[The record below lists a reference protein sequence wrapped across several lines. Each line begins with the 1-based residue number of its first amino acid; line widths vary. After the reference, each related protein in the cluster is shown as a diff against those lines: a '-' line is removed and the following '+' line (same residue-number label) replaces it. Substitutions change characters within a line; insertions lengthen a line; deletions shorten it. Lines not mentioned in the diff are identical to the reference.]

1 MHLKKRFP
9 FNESNVMKK
18 KLQKTGKY
26 MYGRQVD
33 IKKKYVSAMLI
44 FLRDVGRA
52 FLYCIKTFFYK
63 KFKLYIVS
71 TSLEVKFGAT
81 LKMLVQC
88 RMVCYK

>member
-18 KLQKTGKY
+18 KIQKTGKY

-33 IKKKYVSAMLI
+33 IKKNICVGHVD

-52 FLYCIKTFFYK
+52 FLY
-63 KFKLYIVS
+63 
-71 TSLEVKFGAT
+71 
-81 LKMLVQC
+81 
-88 RMVCYK
+88 

>member
-9 FNESNVMKK
+9 FNESNVIKK

-33 IKKKYVSAMLI
+33 IKKICVGHVD

-52 FLYCIKTFFYK
+52 LLYRRLKT
-63 KFKLYIVS
+63 IQIQN
-71 TSLEVKFGAT
+71 T
-81 LKMLVQC
+81 LF
-88 RMVCYK
+88 

>member
-9 FNESNVMKK
+9 FNESNVIKK

-44 FLRDVGRA
+44 FLRDVGCA
-52 FLYCIKTFFYK
+52 FLYSKVFLALLLTKAKRWY
-63 KFKLYIVS
+63 
-71 TSLEVKFGAT
+71 
-81 LKMLVQC
+81 
-88 RMVCYK
+88 